1 MRHRM
6 HPGLPLCGQSVQAG
20 LIPMEITIGRVKP
33 SQFIVIHEQRQAN
46 GGETVP
52 DRVRYPVA
60 G

>member
-1 MRHRM
+1 
-6 HPGLPLCGQSVQAG
+6 
-20 LIPMEITIGRVKP
+20 MEITIGRVKP